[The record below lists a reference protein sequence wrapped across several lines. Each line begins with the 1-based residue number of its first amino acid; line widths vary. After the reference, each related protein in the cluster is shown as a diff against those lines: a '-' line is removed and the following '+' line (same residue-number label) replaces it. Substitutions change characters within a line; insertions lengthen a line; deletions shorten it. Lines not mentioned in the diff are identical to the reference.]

1 LLQARLEVSHEK
13 KSFKAKVDAQTADI
27 KKKLTTALAKVMES
41 DKKSEALE
49 AEQIAEKKKS
59 AKLNLINLNKMKQK
73 QNA

>member
-1 LLQARLEVSHEK
+1 LEVSHEK

-27 KKKLTTALAKVMES
+27 KNKLTTALAKVMES

>member
-1 LLQARLEVSHEK
+1 LEVSYEK

-27 KKKLTTALAKVMES
+27 KNKLTTALAKVMES